1 MEFDVRTNVPQM
13 IDWLTDVQKN
23 QVPFALVLASTMTAK
38 DIKAGEIDVMNKVFD
53 RPTPYT
59 LNALKVKPAT
69 KSDPVA
75 SVEFKGFGGTPAKRF
90 LNPEVHGGARSQ
102 KSSEKL
108 LNNLRGSSGYAV
120 PARGEA
126 LNKYGNMNAA
136 RMKRIV
142 SQLKVSSD
150 GFQNATGS
158 KRSKG
163 SRSKSAFFIPAKGGM
178 VLERKGKNVAPVLVF
193 VKAPT
198 YQKRFPFYETA
209 QKVLGEKI
217 SGHFHTALEKALASA
232 RPKR

>member
-1 MEFDVRTNVPQM
+1 MQFEVRTNVPQM

-38 DIKAGEIDVMNKVFD
+38 DIKSGEIDVMNKVFD
-53 RPTPYT
+53 RPTPYA
-59 LNALKVKPAT
+59 LNALQVKPAT
-69 KSDPVA
+69 KADPIA
-75 SVEFKGFGGTPAKRF
+75 SVEFKGFGGTPARRF

-108 LNNLRGSSGYAV
+108 LAGLRGSTGYAV

-126 LNKYGNMNAA
+126 LNKYGNMTAA
-136 RMKRIV
+136 RMKRII

-178 VLERKGKNVAPVLVF
+178 IMERKGKTVVPALIF
-193 VKAPT
+193 VKAPS
-198 YQKRFPFYETA
+198 YSKRFPFYETG
-209 QKVLGEKI
+209 QKVLADKI
-217 SGHFHTALEKALASA
+217 SSNFHIALEKALASA